1 MLSPIYQKN
10 TTLLTGVAGTD
21 DDVKV
26 FFQPNR
32 VKKRSNDVIVGVTQ
46 LLDPR
51 TSVTLNATWGRT
63 TGYISDPY
71 KLVEKNVELLPGIF
85 LSQTFG
91 ENRPGERDKW
101 IALASL
107 NRAFPTLRGALD
119 SSYRY
124 YRDTFGTSAHTV
136 ETAWFQRLG
145 EKFIL
150 RPGFRLYQQSAADF
164 YYYNLDRTSILPG
177 RRPNPAG
184 PFYSSDYRLSAF
196 RSYNTGLKLIFNATD
211 ALQFDAALERYDMRG
226 RDGVTPAS
234 AYVRATIL
242 TLGARFA
249 W

>member
-1 MLSPIYQKN
+1 M
-10 TTLLTGVAGTD
+10 
-21 DDVKV
+21 KV
-26 FFQPNR
+26 FFQSNR

-46 LLDPR
+46 LVDPR

-107 NRAFPTLRGALD
+107 NRAFPTLRGALET
-119 SSYRY
+119 SYRY

-150 RPGFRLYQQSAADF
+150 RPGFRLYQQGAADF

-234 AYVRATIL
+234 AYVRATIF